1 MLFVLIVYFV
11 ALAIIAISS
20 ARHVKGIPDF
30 FVARKGASTT
40 AVAGSLIA
48 TILGGSAIIGA
59 IDAGP
64 TLGGAA
70 AWFML
75 TGALGLLAL
84 LPLTGRA
91 YKLGK
96 YSLPDLIE
104 NMYGKG
110 PRATASIVI
119 PLAWTGIVAAQIIA
133 GAKLLQNF
141 APVSYHTS
149 AVIVS
154 AIFILYTIAG
164 GQHSIL
170 RTDFF
175 QAVIILVALVTLAGF
190 CFYSTSFSPS
200 LNAAAAP
207 GFPFNENFTPLALL
221 LLLLTYGTTF
231 TAGPDMFSRIFCAKD
246 IATAKKSIAI
256 AAAILVPVAT
266 IIGYLAACG
275 SGLQGV
281 QGTRITALAQQVL
294 PAPLLPL
301 IAIALLSVV
310 LSSADTLL
318 LSSSVIVCE
327 QFVTHRENRADL
339 ISPDNANSLAK
350 ARVVI
355 LVNGI
360 VALLIALHF
369 TDIIGTLLLALAVYA
384 GAFTIPVLWGLAGLR
399 SKPKFVG
406 AAIIAGGAIALIAKV
421 LPTIVPALSAAGHST
436 VELSTVA
443 QPTSAFSAIIA
454 QHLADI
460 LTVAAFAVNAIFMIA
475 GRISKHQ

>member
-1 MLFVLIVYFV
+1 MTAILVLYFV
-11 ALAIIAISS
+11 ALAIVAVNS

-48 TILGGSAIIGA
+48 TILGGSAVIGA

-84 LPLTGRA
+84 LPLAGRA

-110 PRATASIVI
+110 PRAVASIVI
-119 PLAWTGIVAAQIIA
+119 PLSWTGIVAAQIIA
-133 GAKLLQNF
+133 AAKLLQNF
-141 APVSYHTS
+141 APVSYTAS
-149 AVIVS
+149 AFIV
-154 AIFILYTIAG
+154 AAVFILYTIAG

-170 RTDFF
+170 RTDFL
-175 QAVIILVALVTLAGF
+175 QALVILAALFLLAGF
-190 CFYSTSFSPS
+190 CYFHNGIAGIEIQTAASST
-200 LNAAAAP
+200 AAP
-207 GFPFNENFTPLALL
+207 GFPFNDNFTPLALL

-246 IATAKKSIAI
+246 VATAKKSIAI
-256 AAAILVPVAT
+256 AATILVPVAT
-266 IIGYLAACG
+266 IIGFLAACG
-275 SGLQGV
+275 SGLQDV

-301 IAIALLSVV
+301 MAIALLSVV

-318 LSSSVIVCE
+318 LSSSIIICE
-327 QFVTHRENRADL
+327 QFVTRRENKNATTIHRTTPFRTDCEIINASTAPRTTSDRDL
-339 ISPDNANSLAK
+339 FK
-350 ARVVI
+350 ARTVI
-355 LVNGI
+355 LLNGI
-360 VALLIALHF
+360 IALFVALHF
-369 TDIIGTLLLALAVYA
+369 TDIIETLLLALAVYA
-384 GAFTIPVLWGLAGLR
+384 GAFTVPVLWGLAGFR
-399 SKPKFVG
+399 SKPKFVA
-406 AAIIAGGAIALIAKV
+406 AAIIAGGIIAMTAKV
-421 LPTIVPALSAAGHST
+421 LP
-436 VELSTVA
+436 
-443 QPTSAFSAIIA
+443 AITEE
-454 QHLADI
+454 HLADF
-460 LTVAAFAVNAIFMIA
+460 LTVAAFAVNAIFMA
-475 GRISKHQ
+475 VGRISKHQ